1 MVVASSLL
9 FGYRQRR
16 TASKVNPLR
25 LKILHVSTFAAKIL
39 RGVEQ
44 PRPNEL
50 KDLACPTSGRNAGMV
65 EFPQLSPVL
74 SRFYQQLLLTQRFWP
89 CSRANLMIPKDHGGR
104 GIHLKQRRR
113 AAGPGLPF
121 VPGVLA
127 VCHQHVSAQQ

>member
-50 KDLACPTSGRNAGMV
+50 KDFG
-65 EFPQLSPVL
+65 
-74 SRFYQQLLLTQRFWP
+74 
-89 CSRANLMIPKDHGGR
+89 H
-104 GIHLKQRRR
+104 
-113 AAGPGLPF
+113 
-121 VPGVLA
+121 VLA
-127 VCHQHVSAQQ
+127 LT